1 MKLLTDQNTKLK
13 EALQRLHE
21 ATLAQQNR
29 IKELERDNKT
39 IEGLQSQA
47 FSNSTTVQSSERC
60 DGCR

>member
-1 MKLLTDQNTKLK
+1 MCQGRFV
-13 EALQRLHE
+13 QRLHE